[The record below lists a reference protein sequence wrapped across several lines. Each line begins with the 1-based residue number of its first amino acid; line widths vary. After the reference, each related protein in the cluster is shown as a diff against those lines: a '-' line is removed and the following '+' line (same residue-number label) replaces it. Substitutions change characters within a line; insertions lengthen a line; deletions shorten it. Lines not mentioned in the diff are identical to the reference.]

1 MWLFNEF
8 VGKKWQVVQ
17 DDHGWVRH
25 RPDLSWFRWRDLVIL
40 RDGFSEV
47 QTISCS
53 LPKKKWKRIRNE
65 LLTLPVS
72 VSGSGS
78 FFVSTFEFPYILI
91 YKFHI
96 TSTIRSL
103 FLAPPKTPT
112 PQSLSWLEV
121 SKLDAILD
129 ITSWDTQNLSWSKIE
144 AISWISDVQPVFLSC
159 VCVCFHVIFVFCCN
173 FENCKWD
180 FCMFFFVM
188 RVQLS
193 NVKLQ
198 SLFWTLEFCCLFW
211 GPRRGP
217 GWDGCHMQQHREC
230 PWYQICYRILSY

>member
-180 FCMFFFVM
+180 FCMFFLWWEFNFQM
-188 RVQLS
+188 S
-193 NVKLQ
+193 NCRAFFGLWSSVAFFEALVEGQ
-198 SLFWTLEFCCLFW
+198 V
-211 GPRRGP
+211 GMGA
-217 GWDGCHMQQHREC
+217 
-230 PWYQICYRILSY
+230 ICSSTGNALDIKFATGY